1 MVATRGRASN
11 GRSVAFALAQRD
23 GSSRWAAGRA
33 VWQGAAVAAD
43 DTLRR
48 LRLRAQRLEPR
59 SRDGVLA
66 AVRDVCG
73 IQAQDARAA
82 RLSVRARC
90 RGRDGRGCRR
100 GRRRWSGRGRGGAR
114 CTCLPVADLGW
125 VLPLVAPPATRSVGA
140 RWRQLGLDEDVYARA
155 REVIVAALASG
166 PRTRAELREAL
177 AAAGIDA
184 SGQRLPHLVA
194 RAARE
199 GLLHHPLDGTFA
211 APRPAGARPR
221 EEALA
226 ELGRRYA
233 AAFGPAGERDLA
245 KWSGLP
251 AADVRGAWAAVEA
264 GVGAAAEAEAGDA
277 VAPDGPAVRLL
288 PAFDT
293 YLLGYADRADVV
305 PPEHAARVFPG
316 GGWIHPVVLVDGL
329 AAGTWRLS
337 GGAVEVEPFAPL
349 TAAVRAALEPE
360 IADVERFLS

>member
-1 MVATRGRASN
+1 M
-11 GRSVAFALAQRD
+11 
-23 GSSRWAAGRA
+23 
-33 VWQGAAVAAD
+33 AAD

-82 RLSVRARC
+82 RLSVRARAEGVTAADVAGAPEVVRTWAW
-90 RGRDGRGCRR
+90 RG
-100 GRRRWSGRGRGGAR
+100 
-114 CTCLPVADLGW
+114 TLHLLPVADLGW
-125 VLPLVAPPATRSVGA
+125 VLPLVAPPAIRSVGA

-211 APRPAGARPR
+211 RLDPPAPVPR

-264 GVGAAAEAEAGDA
+264 GVGAAAEAEAGDV

-316 GGWIHPVVLVDGL
+316 GGWIHPVLLVDGL

-349 TAAVRAALEPE
+349 TPAVRAALEPE